1 MLVSCCGNR
10 CDLCE
15 RYPHS
20 CAGCQAVEG
29 RVGWTA
35 DLNLEVC
42 PFYSCAAETGV
53 PNCGRCPDFP
63 CELYSLSFPEEAPDE
78 EFDRYID
85 NRYANFALIDP
96 EVRRPAPERKSSAIK
111 VKVRRVNRRK
121 QNI

>member
-1 MLVSCCGNR
+1 MDSGSPSARRETICW
-10 CDLCE
+10 
-15 RYPHS
+15 P
-20 CAGCQAVEG
+20 G
-29 RVGWTA
+29 RSATRPI
-35 DLNLEVC
+35 DLEVC

-96 EVRRPAPERKSSAIK
+96 KI
-111 VKVRRVNRRK
+111 
-121 QNI
+121 